1 MRPNDSSH
9 ENHVNAHL
17 RHCRSLQSEKR
28 IGASQSR
35 PRRYE
40 NPPFPLLRD
49 RAHVQRHQR
58 YRHIP
63 FCKSLSSYTH
73 PPPLTSS
80 TRRISQCPTTNT
92 LLPNPSNHQQPLMEI
107 IPTPLYTIPHIQ
119 KEVKRGRKKQTR
131 HTQPNT
137 RRPSRDPRSHGVEH
151 KTIPGEVI
159 NELLPTPLVDA
170 KTKGYAS

>member
-107 IPTPLYTIPHIQ
+107 IPNASLHHSPHPEGSKKRPQ
-119 KEVKRGRKKQTR
+119 KTNKTHPAK
-131 HTQPNT
+131 HPA
-137 RRPSRDPRSHGVEH
+137 PFPRSPFPWSGAQDH
-151 KTIPGEVI
+151 TWRS
-159 NELLPTPLVDA
+159 N
-170 KTKGYAS
+170 